1 MWLSLFTVQ
10 LYPFVC
16 TINSDDKNQK
26 KCSSSSSK
34 QRRLT
39 SARLV
44 APLQGVAGAA
54 APVQQAVGGQDG
66 QERSSEHGLWGGA
79 VGRQGLPRLLTI
91 HLGRRGRSQ
100 WGRSSGTADQPQ
112 HAHSFC
118 YWSIWSP
125 IAYVWKKMNLIAFN
139 CLSLF
144 WKWFQINP

>member
-1 MWLSLFTVQ
+1 MVVFIYCATVPLQ
-10 LYPFVC
+10 
-16 TINSDDKNQK
+16 INSNEKNPKSK
-26 KCSSSSSK
+26 KSSSSSSK

-44 APLQGVAGAA
+44 APLQGIAGAA

-66 QERSSEHGLWGGA
+66 QERSSEHGLRGGA
-79 VGRQGLPRLLTI
+79 VARQGLPRLLTI

-100 WGRSSGTADQPQ
+100 WGRSSCTADQPQ

-118 YWSIWSP
+118 HWSIWSS
-125 IAYVWKKMNLIAFN
+125 IANVWKEMNLIAFN